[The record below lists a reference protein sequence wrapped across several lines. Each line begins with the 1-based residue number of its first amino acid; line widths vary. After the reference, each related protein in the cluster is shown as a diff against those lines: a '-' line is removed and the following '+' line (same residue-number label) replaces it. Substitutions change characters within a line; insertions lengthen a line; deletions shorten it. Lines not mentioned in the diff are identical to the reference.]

1 MTTMYVGK
9 YADGGSKNSFY
20 KMKGR
25 KYGFKSFPNK
35 SLAEFAHTVQS
46 DLSVP
51 FTFAPRVYS
60 PVCRIRIPNYFAVS
74 DGKGG
79 YKAEEKLVLSDW
91 GYLTEIAYPC
101 SCRRCDGYCYDNDLC
116 DKYDAINDLVGEIY
130 DSFGINYT
138 DAHNANLGYVKR
150 GKNKVLVIVDVG
162 RESMGEIGEY
172 EEPCWAEGS
181 GGDEYEY
188 CSCYKCGGGYSG

>member
-35 SLAEFAHTVQS
+35 SLAEFAHSIQS
-46 DLSVP
+46 DLSTHT
-51 FTFAPRVYS
+51 FTPRVYS
-60 PVCRIRIPNYFAVS
+60 PVCRIRIPNYFAVM
-74 DGKGG
+74 GANGF
-79 YKAEEKLVLSDW
+79 YRAEEKLVLSDW
-91 GYLTEIAYPC
+91 GYLTEIASPVK
-101 SCRRCDGYCYDNDLC
+101 CRGCEGYCYENDLC
-116 DKYDAINDLVGEIY
+116 ERFEVINRMIVDIEEM
-130 DSFGINYT
+130 FGITYT

-150 GKNKVLVIVDVG
+150 GKNKVLVIVDIG
-162 RESMGEIGEY
+162 RESLGDIGDY
-172 EEPCWAEGS
+172 EEPCWDDGT

-188 CSCYKCGGGYSG
+188 CSCERCREAYSA

>member
-1 MTTMYVGK
+1 MATMYVGK

-25 KYGFKSFPNK
+25 RYGFKSFPNK
-35 SLAEFAHTVQS
+35 SLADFAHAVQS
-46 DLSVP
+46 DLSEP
-51 FTFAPRVYS
+51 YTLAPRVYS

-79 YKAEEKLVLSDW
+79 YKAEEKMVLGDW
-91 GYLTEIAYPC
+91 GYLTEIASPFK
-101 SCRRCDGYCYDNDLC
+101 CRCGDGYCYENDLC
-116 DKYDAINDLVGEIY
+116 DKCEAINDLVGEIY

-150 GKNKVLVIVDVG
+150 DKNKVLVIVDVG
-162 RESMGEIGEY
+162 RESMGEIGDY
-172 EEPCWAEGS
+172 EEPCWAEGT

-188 CSCYKCGGGYSG
+188 CSCNKCGGGYSA

>member
-1 MTTMYVGK
+1 MATMYVGK

-25 KYGFKSFPNK
+25 RYGFKSFPNK
-35 SLAEFAHTVQS
+35 SLADFAHAVQR
-46 DLSVP
+46 DLSEP
-51 FTFAPRVYS
+51 YTLAPRVYS

-79 YKAEEKLVLSDW
+79 IRREEKLVLSDW
-91 GYLTEIAYPC
+91 GYLTEIASPC
-101 SCRRCDGYCYDNDLC
+101 HCRKCDRYCYENDLC
-116 DKYDAINDLVGEIY
+116 DKYETINDLVSEIY
-130 DSFGINYT
+130 DSFGINYNDT
-138 DAHNANLGYVKR
+138 HNANLGYVKR

-172 EEPCWAEGS
+172 EEPCWAEGT

-188 CSCYKCGGGYSG
+188 CSCNKCGGGYSA

>member
-1 MTTMYVGK
+1 MATMYVGK

-35 SLAEFAHTVQS
+35 SLAEFSHAVQS
-46 DLSVP
+46 DLSEP
-51 FTFAPRVYS
+51 YTLAPRVYS

-74 DGKGG
+74 DGEGG
-79 YKAEEKLVLSDW
+79 IKCEEKLVLSDW
-91 GYLTEIAYPC
+91 GYLTEIAYRC
-101 SCRRCDGYCYDNDLC
+101 SCRRCDGHCYENDLC

-150 GKNKVLVIVDVG
+150 GNNKVLVIVDVG

-172 EEPCWAEGS
+172 DEPCWMESEG
-181 GGDEYEY
+181 DYD
-188 CSCYKCGGGYSG
+188 SCCRCNKCIEACDA